1 MKLLNQL
8 FGHEFKIYYFFKHA
22 YLEKVFSP
30 FLNAEN
36 FSLQSSSETTLM
48 GKFNEI
54 QAKSSFESKP
64 NIWNTWWFLGGVC
77 LKLVAWTLLLPI
89 QLSSLLLTP
98 TDGFVDFLLFFYS
111 LRNLDFFG
119 KYNLNPVTPH
129 STIII
134 PSDTRCLLI
143 VF

>member
-64 NIWNTWWFLGGVC
+64 NIWNTWWFLGGAC
-77 LKLVAWTLLLPI
+77 LKLVAWTPLLPI

-98 TDGFVDFLLFFYS
+98 TDGFVDFWSFLFLEESWSFW
-111 LRNLDFFG
+111 

-143 VF
+143 AF